1 MTADS
6 STAVPKLM
14 PSETA
19 GAAFVPDEA
28 NTSTLNH
35 NTASSISSIE
45 TVFSPPVLR
54 APKTSH
60 STISAPFAN
69 AHQTKDSPSHNTLPK
84 AELTVAPA

>member
-1 MTADS
+1 
-6 STAVPKLM
+6 M
-14 PSETA
+14 PSETC
-19 GAAFVPDEA
+19 AAVLPAVEKTSALSHRTA
-28 NTSTLNH
+28 N
-35 NTASSISSIE
+35 SISSIE